1 MPQLDIST
9 YPAQIAWL
17 LVTFIVLYLL
27 MSKVVLPLISGVMQ
41 SRCDK
46 IDDLVERA
54 QGFQK
59 RAETIHAENVE
70 KLEHAR
76 AQAHAIIAQA
86 QVQISEMQIR
96 QLQTLDH
103 QLNAQILEAKEN
115 LNHQVNAF
123 KKELPKMAQ
132 SVCDQMTHKL
142 LSDSDKKT
150 SNAHAKAAGGD
161 E

>member
-59 RAETIHAENVE
+59 RAETIHAENIE
-70 KLEHAR
+70 KLEQAR
-76 AQAHAIIAQA
+76 SQAHAIIAQA
-86 QVQISEMQIR
+86 QIQISEMQVR

-103 QLNAQILEAKEN
+103 QLNAQIAEAKES
-115 LNHQVNAF
+115 LNHQVDAF
-123 KKELPKMAQ
+123 KKDLPKMAQ

-142 LSDSDKKT
+142 LLGSQET
-150 SNAHAKAAGGD
+150 SHLNTKAAGGN